1 MSKEKFELHNL
12 YELVDRANTLF
23 GDKTAYRFN
32 RTKDEETSITYGE
45 YYHYVRK
52 LTLAMRELGVK
63 DKKVVIMGETSVQ
76 WMATYMATIFAG
88 GIIVP
93 LDPGLL
99 HDELVNFINLSE
111 STVVVYSNTFEALF
125 KERESEMPTV
135 EKFIMT
141 NKALFTL
148 EPDEEYVD
156 EKYISYRSFLT
167 MGDKLYKEYNES
179 TDENK
184 FDFFDQDTEKM
195 QILLFTSG
203 TTGTS
208 KGVMLNQR
216 NICAVEND
224 IYPVFGMLTTD
235 DLILSVLPP
244 HHTYELSTGM
254 LGPFLYGAT
263 IAISDGLKYVV
274 KNIKQYKPTV
284 MTLVPLFASTFYKTI
299 QKNVE
304 KQGKTKKLQKG
315 IKISKF
321 LRFFG
326 IDVRRKLFKDIHEVF
341 GGRLQYLVVGGA
353 ALNPEIVD
361 FFHAIGVQ
369 MSQGYGIT
377 ECAPLISVVPLDEY
391 NRSSCGKPMDGV
403 KVRIEKE
410 REEDNYGEIVVTG
423 KNVMLG
429 YYNRPDL
436 TAEVMTEDGWFK
448 TGDYGYQDKKGYLYI
463 TGRKKNIIIASN
475 GKNVFPEEIE
485 EYIENIPYVAEV
497 VVVGRECEKTGDTII
512 AAIVVPNFEECDA
525 HGLHDDETIYEAIN
539 HAVHDLNQKLESF
552 KHVGVVELRK
562 EPFEKTASR
571 KIKRFLVK

>member
-1 MSKEKFELHNL
+1 MSSKRYELNNL
-12 YELVDRANTLF
+12 YELVDRANTNF
-23 GDKTAYRFN
+23 GDKTAYKFN
-32 RTKDEETSITYGE
+32 RTKDEVVSVTYGE

-52 LTLAMRELGVK
+52 LTLAMNEIGIK
-63 DKKVVIMGETSVQ
+63 DQKVVVMGETSVQ
-76 WMATYMATIFAG
+76 WIATYMATIFAG
-88 GIIVP
+88 GVIVP

-99 HDELVNFINLSE
+99 HEEIINFINLSE
-111 STVVVYSNTFEALF
+111 AKVVVYSNSFEALF
-125 KERESEMPTV
+125 KEHESEMPTV
-135 EKFIMT
+135 EKFVMT

-167 MGDKLYKEYNES
+167 LGDKLYKEYNES
-179 TDENK
+179 ADENK
-184 FDFFDQDTEKM
+184 FDFDNQDTEKM
-195 QILLFTSG
+195 QVLLFTSG

-216 NICAVEND
+216 NICAVEKD
-224 IYPVFGMLTTD
+224 INPAFGVLTPD
-235 DLILSVLPP
+235 DVLLSVLPP
-244 HHTYELSTGM
+244 HHTYELATTM
-254 LGPFLYGAT
+254 LAPYMYGAT
-263 IAISDGLKYVV
+263 IAISDGLKYVT
-274 KNIKQYKPTV
+274 KNIKQFRPTI

-299 QKNVE
+299 LKNVE
-304 KQGKTKKLQKG
+304 KQGKTKQLKTG
-315 IKISKF
+315 MKISKI
-321 LRFFG
+321 LRCFG

-341 GGRLQYLVVGGA
+341 GGRLKYLIVGGA

-361 FFHAIGVQ
+361 FFRAIGIQ

-377 ECAPLISVVPLDEY
+377 ECAPLISVVPLDKY
-391 NRSSCGKPMDGV
+391 NRSSCGKAMDGV
-403 KVRIEKE
+403 TVRIEKE

-423 KNVMLG
+423 NNVMLG

-436 TAEVMTEDGWFK
+436 TAEVMTEDGWFR
-448 TGDYGYQDKKGYLYI
+448 TGDYGYVDKKGYIYI

-485 EYIENIPYVAEV
+485 EYIETIPYVSEV
-497 VVVGRECEKTGDTII
+497 VVVGRESEKTGDVTIV
-512 AAIVVPNFEECDA
+512 AVVVPNFEECDA

-539 HAVHDLNQKLESF
+539 HAVHDLNQKLELF

-571 KIKRFLVK
+571 KIKRYLIK

>member
-1 MSKEKFELHNL
+1 MSSKRYELNNL
-12 YELVDRANTLF
+12 YELVDRANTNF
-23 GDKTAYRFN
+23 GDKTAYKFN
-32 RTKDEETSITYGE
+32 RTKDEVVSVTYGE

-52 LTLAMRELGVK
+52 LTLAMNEIGIK
-63 DKKVVIMGETSVQ
+63 DQKVVVMGETSVQ
-76 WMATYMATIFAG
+76 WIATYMATIFAG
-88 GIIVP
+88 GVIVP

-99 HDELVNFINLSE
+99 HEEIINFINLSE
-111 STVVVYSNTFEALF
+111 AKVVVYSNSFEALF
-125 KERESEMPTV
+125 KEHESEMPTV
-135 EKFIMT
+135 EKFVMT

-167 MGDKLYKEYNES
+167 LGDKLYKEYNES
-179 TDENK
+179 ADENK
-184 FDFFDQDTEKM
+184 FDFNNQDTEKM
-195 QILLFTSG
+195 QVLLFTSG

-216 NICAVEND
+216 NICAVEKD
-224 IYPVFGMLTTD
+224 INPAFGVLTPD
-235 DLILSVLPP
+235 DVLLSVLPP
-244 HHTYELSTGM
+244 HHTYELATTM
-254 LGPFLYGAT
+254 LAPYMYGAT
-263 IAISDGLKYVV
+263 IAISDGLKYVT
-274 KNIKQYKPTV
+274 KNIKQFRPTI

-299 QKNVE
+299 LKNVE
-304 KQGKTKKLQKG
+304 KQGKTKQLKTG
-315 IKISKF
+315 MKISKI
-321 LRFFG
+321 LRCFG

-341 GGRLQYLVVGGA
+341 GGRLKYLIVGGA

-361 FFHAIGVQ
+361 FFRAIGIQ

-377 ECAPLISVVPLDEY
+377 ECAPLISVVPLDKY
-391 NRSSCGKPMDGV
+391 NRSSCGKAMDGV
-403 KVRIEKE
+403 TVRIEKE

-423 KNVMLG
+423 NNVMLG

-436 TAEVMTEDGWFK
+436 TAEVMTEDGWFR
-448 TGDYGYQDKKGYLYI
+448 TGDYGYVDKKGYIYI

-485 EYIENIPYVAEV
+485 EYIETIPYVSEV
-497 VVVGRECEKTGDTII
+497 VVVGRESEKTGDVTIV
-512 AAIVVPNFEECDA
+512 AVVVPNFEECDA

-571 KIKRFLVK
+571 KIKRYLIK